1 MPRLHASPWLALWAT
16 FALAA
21 PLAGIVLTA
30 AESDIPVQWPALLA
44 IAADSLLLALGLTA
58 LALALAY
65 PLARAVTA
73 PWLLLFVMVAPLARA
88 FGALALGLSPGTGAV
103 ALARLAGNV
112 PLAAL
117 LLRARL
123 RTRPRSWLDAAAD
136 LGAGPWRRFL
146 AVEWPHLRPAYLLA
160 AVCITLLAIGD
171 ATIAAVAGGGK
182 RYTLGLALREA
193 VLLERPPAAGRRDR
207 RPLRRDRPPVRLGP
221 RPRPAGGR
229 AQPRGPPAAGW
240 PGGPG
245 DPRRVRRADRRARG
259 PGGDMA
265 FGTG

>member
-1 MPRLHASPWLALWAT
+1 MSRPHASLWLAVWAT

-21 PLAGIVLTA
+21 PVVGIVLTA
-30 AESDIPVQWPALLA
+30 AESGIPVQWPALLT

-88 FGALALGLSPGTGAV
+88 FGALALGLSPGTGSV
-103 ALARLAGNV
+103 ALARLAGDL

-146 AVEWPHLRPAYLLA
+146 VVEWPHLRPAYLLA
-160 AVCITLLAIGD
+160 GVCITLLAIGD

-182 RYTLGLALREA
+182 RHPRPRPARGRPAR
-193 VLLERPPAAGRRDR
+193 RPPAAGRGDR
-207 RPLRRDRPPVRLGP
+207 RRLRRDRPPVRLGP
-221 RPRPAGGR
+221 GPRPAGGR
-229 AQPRGPPAAGW
+229 AQPRGSPAAGR
-240 PGGPG
+240 PRGPG
-245 DPRRVRRADRRARG
+245 DPRRVRRPAGRAGG